1 MSISR
6 ANPEPI
12 ASAVEVTDT
21 ELIVYLDNGHQLRA
35 PLEHFPRL
43 QKAAKQQPSEWRLVG
58 RGIGIHWPLIDED
71 ISVENLLLPKAS
83 LRYRRN
89 SRMPAANRKK
99 TVRTARTKP

>member
-12 ASAVEVTDT
+12 ASSVEVTDS

-43 QKAAKQQPSEWRLVG
+43 RKASKQQRSEWRLIG
-58 RGIGIHWPLIDED
+58 RGIGVYWPLIDED
-71 ISVENLLLPKAS
+71 ISVENLLLPRAS

-89 SRMPAANRKK
+89 SKAPGGTRKK
-99 TVRTARTKP
+99 AVGIARRKA

>member
-6 ANPEPI
+6 VNPEPI
-12 ASAVEVTDT
+12 ASSVEVTDT

-43 QKAAKQQPSEWRLVG
+43 KAASQRHREEWRLVG

-71 ISVENLLLPKAS
+71 ISVENLLLPKSS
-83 LRYRRN
+83 LRYRRHG
-89 SRMPAANRKK
+89 RTLVHRKK
-99 TVRTARTKP
+99 AVARARKKS